1 MSHKPVG
8 EWGKFANFRSLSFD
22 LECLNGDTFPGMGEV
37 PVIQI
42 GCIFAD
48 NENPEGFFKL
58 ILTLKECAPIFG
70 VEVIC
75 FEDERDLLLVMYK
88 FTRILNPFMKF
99 KILE

>member
-8 EWGKFANFRSLSFD
+8 EWGKFANFRTCSFD

-42 GCIFAD
+42 GCVFAD

-75 FEDERDLLLVMYK
+75 FEDERDLLLVMFCIYLSCVE
-88 FTRILNPFMKF
+88 IV
-99 KILE
+99 